1 MRPWWWVLIKK
12 IDPDRSGVI
21 VLAVVSWHRLAETDT
36 FWSIS
41 Y

>member
-1 MRPWWWVLIKK
+1 MRPWWWVLNENN
-12 IDPDRSGVI
+12 PRDRSGVL
-21 VLAVVSWHRLAETDT
+21 VLAVVSWHRLTDTDT